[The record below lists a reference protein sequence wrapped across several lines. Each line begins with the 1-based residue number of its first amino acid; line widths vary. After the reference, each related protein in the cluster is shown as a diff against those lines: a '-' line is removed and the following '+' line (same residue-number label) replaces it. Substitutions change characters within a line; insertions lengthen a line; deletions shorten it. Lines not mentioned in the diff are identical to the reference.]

1 MKKLTCGTIQTS
13 LILLPERIPS
23 RDQKCWTKLT
33 NNPGAAKQFKHSLK
47 PEIQDQPHHGAK
59 TLNEIPRILSE
70 AAKEGRKSL
79 LETEAKKICIEYDI
93 PVAKFK
99 LAKDEEEATRLAA
112 STGFPIVLKIVS
124 PDIVHKSDVGG
135 VIVGV
140 KNVNEV
146 RKGYR
151 QIMNNVKKHNPD
163 AKIVGI
169 LVQEMAPAG
178 TEVIV
183 GSIKDPQF
191 GPAIMFGLG
200 GVFVEVLK
208 DVTFRIAP
216 ITEDEATEMISEVKA
231 YPLLKGYR
239 NMPPADLK
247 AITKI
252 LINTSRLVTDHPEI
266 KELDL
271 NPIIVYEKGAKTV
284 DARIILE

>member
-1 MKKLTCGTIQTS
+1 LEETS
-13 LILLPERIPS
+13 
-23 RDQKCWTKLT
+23 
-33 NNPGAAKQFKHSLK
+33 
-47 PEIQDQPHHGAK
+47 
-59 TLNEIPRILSE
+59 RILKQVRS
-70 AAKEGRKSL
+70 EGRNSL
-79 LETEAKKICIEYDI
+79 LETEAKKVCREYGI
-93 PVAKFK
+93 PVTEFE
-99 LAKDEEEATRLAA
+99 LAKNEEEAVRF
-112 STGFPIVLKIVS
+112 SSMIGFPVVLKIVS
-124 PDIVHKSDVGG
+124 PDIIHKSDVGG

-140 KNVNEV
+140 KTAREV
-146 RKGYR
+146 RSGFR
-151 QIMNNVKKHNPD
+151 QIMSSVKKHD
-163 AKIVGI
+163 SKTRIVGM

-191 GPAIMFGLG
+191 GPALMFGLG

-216 ITEDEATEMISEVKA
+216 VNEDEAAEMISEVKA

-252 LINTSRLVTDHPEI
+252 LMNTSKLVMNHPEI

-271 NPIIVYEKGAKTV
+271 NPIMVYEKGAKTV

>member
-1 MKKLTCGTIQTS
+1 
-13 LILLPERIPS
+13 
-23 RDQKCWTKLT
+23 
-33 NNPGAAKQFKHSLK
+33 LK
-47 PEIQDQPHHGAK
+47 
-59 TLNEIPRILSE
+59 EIPRIFSQ

-79 LETEAKKICIEYDI
+79 LETEAKTLCMEYDI
-93 PVAKFK
+93 PVTRFK
-99 LAKDEEEATRLAA
+99 LAKDEEEAAKYATAI
-112 STGFPIVLKIVS
+112 GFPIVLKIVS

-135 VIVGV
+135 VIVGI
-140 KNVNEV
+140 KNLRHV
-146 RKGYR
+146 RTGYR
-151 QIMNNVKKHNPD
+151 QIVKNVKKHNPD

-169 LVQEMAPAG
+169 LVQEMAPSG

-216 ITEDEATEMISEVKA
+216 ITKDEAAEMISEVKA

-239 NMPPADLK
+239 NTPPADLK

-252 LINTSRLVTDHPEI
+252 LVNTSRLVTEHPEI

-271 NPIIVYEKGAKTV
+271 NPIMVYEKGAKAV

>member
-1 MKKLTCGTIQTS
+1 MK
-13 LILLPERIPS
+13 
-23 RDQKCWTKLT
+23 
-33 NNPGAAKQFKHSLK
+33 
-47 PEIQDQPHHGAK
+47 
-59 TLNEIPRILSE
+59 EIPRIFSQ

-79 LETEAKKICIEYDI
+79 LETEAKTLCMEYDI
-93 PVAKFK
+93 PVTRFK
-99 LAKDEEEATRLAA
+99 LAKDEEEAAKYATAI
-112 STGFPIVLKIVS
+112 GFPIVLKIVS

-135 VIVGV
+135 VIVGI
-140 KNVNEV
+140 KNLRHV
-146 RKGYR
+146 RTGYR
-151 QIMNNVKKHNPD
+151 QIVKNVKKHNPD

-169 LVQEMAPAG
+169 LVQEMAPSG

-216 ITEDEATEMISEVKA
+216 ITEDEAAEMISEVKA

-239 NMPPADLK
+239 NTPPADLK

-252 LINTSRLVTDHPEI
+252 LVNTSRLVTEHPEI
-266 KELDL
+266 RELDL
-271 NPIIVYEKGAKTV
+271 NPIMVYEKGAKAV